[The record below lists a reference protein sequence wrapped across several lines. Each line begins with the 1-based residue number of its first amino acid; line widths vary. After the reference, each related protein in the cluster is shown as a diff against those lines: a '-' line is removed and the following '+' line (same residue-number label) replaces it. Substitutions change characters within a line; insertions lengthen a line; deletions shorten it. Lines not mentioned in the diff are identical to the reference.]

1 MRGRKPLP
9 TALHQLHG
17 DPSFL
22 GREQL
27 KSRAALD
34 PPADALDPPADF
46 NEQQSAIWRDAVAS
60 APPGVLRHIDT
71 SVLRAWAIAHDT
83 HIRATAAVTSEELLI
98 SPSPDPA
105 YPGPRVPNPAISVL
119 NRQAAILTRCAV
131 ELGFSPT
138 SRPRLSAGPA
148 SRARS
153 TRRQACDVD
162 RRIRP
167 IGATDS
173 HLVGRRSQTQE
184 GALTGRPPR

>member
-105 YPGPRVPNPAISVL
+105 YPGPKVPNPAISVL
-119 NRQAAILTRCAV
+119 NRQAVILTRCAV
-131 ELGFSPT
+131 ELGFTPT
-138 SRPRLSAGPA
+138 ARPRLSTGPA
-148 SRARS
+148 TSPRS
-153 TRRQACDVD
+153 LGRDGKPAMSIDEYLRSAP
-162 RRIRP
+162 P
-167 IGATDS
+167 IPTVKA
-173 HLVGRRSQTQE
+173 H
-184 GALTGRPPR
+184 